1 LSSIRPLLR
10 LVPDPTSEPVPLVS
24 FCGHCG
30 QAPPTPM
37 AALARV
43 CALCGLGVVISASAD
58 LAPRKG
64 EAFVI
69 VDRQLKL
76 CGLSRGAE
84 RVLGVDEPDAVHRHV
99 SDFLEPADAEAGK
112 GDELLQGI
120 IAGAAIGTEPVHNI
134 VVRPTGEYGVRY
146 AARVG
151 SCGPPEGALIV
162 LGTV

>member
-1 LSSIRPLLR
+1 
-10 LVPDPTSEPVPLVS
+10 
-24 FCGHCG
+24 
-30 QAPPTPM
+30 M
-37 AALARV
+37 AARSRV
-43 CALCGLGVVISASAD
+43 CALCGLGVVISAGAD
-58 LAPRKG
+58 LAPQKG

-69 VDRQLKL
+69 VDRRLKL
-76 CGLSRGAE
+76 CAVSRGAE

-99 SDFLEPADAEAGK
+99 SDFLEPADAEAGR

-120 IAGAAIGTEPVHNI
+120 VATSTMGFGAPTQL

-162 LGTV
+162 LGSV

>member
-1 LSSIRPLLR
+1 
-10 LVPDPTSEPVPLVS
+10 
-24 FCGHCG
+24 
-30 QAPPTPM
+30 M
-37 AALARV
+37 AARSRV
-43 CALCGLGVVISASAD
+43 CALCGLGVVISAGAD
-58 LAPRKG
+58 LAPRKD

-84 RVLGVDEPDAVHRHV
+84 RLLAVDEPDAVHRHV
-99 SDFLEPADAEAGK
+99 SDFLEPADAEAGT

-120 IAGAAIGTEPVHNI
+120 VATAAMGFMAPHSI
-134 VVRPTGEYGVRY
+134 VVRPTGEYGVRF